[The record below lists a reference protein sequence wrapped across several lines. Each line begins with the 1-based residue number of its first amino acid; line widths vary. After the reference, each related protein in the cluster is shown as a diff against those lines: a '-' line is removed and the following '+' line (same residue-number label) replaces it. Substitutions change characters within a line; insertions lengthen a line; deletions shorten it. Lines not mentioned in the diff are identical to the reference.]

1 MYKPSPVPPICKSAY
16 NASFKSM
23 DTNLEKKATLV
34 MNPVAKNENNMN
46 GTTGRAN
53 FINIDDASSGQTHSQ
68 TNAR

>member
-1 MYKPSPVPPICKSAY
+1 
-16 NASFKSM
+16 
-23 DTNLEKKATLV
+23 

-53 FINIDDASSGQTHSQ
+53 FINIDDASSGQTHNQ